1 MSGDKDSDQA
11 TAASIFLSY
20 ARADQTRAWRLAD
33 ILARQGFDV
42 WWDTKIDGG
51 AQFAQAIRAA
61 LDRADVVVVLWSQAS
76 VESDWVQDEA
86 AVGRDRRR
94 LVPLSLDGSSPPLG
108 FRQYHAID
116 FAKWRGRETG
126 PEMEAL
132 RRALAVC
139 AQTLP
144 ATVVRPAGPAVSRRR
159 ALQIGGGA
167 AGSTGQSAPLSLSL
181 QVLIIMGLL
190 TVLPGILLMMT
201 SFTRIV
207 IVLAVLRQAL
217 GLQQTPP
224 NQVLVG
230 LSLFLSL
237 FVMAPTI
244 NQINAAAIQP
254 YAAGKLAGT
263 EMIQSAGAPLHA
275 FMAKQTRVKDVTM
288 FARMAKSGPYA
299 SPADIPFPVLLPAF
313 VTSELKTA
321 FQIGFLIFLPFI
333 VIDLVVATVLTSL
346 GMMMMSPTIISL
358 PFKLLLFVLVDGWAL
373 TMGSLASS
381 FA

>member
-1 MSGDKDSDQA
+1 MSVGM
-11 TAASIFLSY
+11 TV
-20 ARADQTRAWRLAD
+20 TRKGSGPSL
-33 ILARQGFDV
+33 FV
-42 WWDTKIDGG
+42 
-51 AQFAQAIRAA
+51 
-61 LDRADVVVVLWSQAS
+61 
-76 VESDWVQDEA
+76 EA
-86 AVGRDRRR
+86 APRRR
-94 LVPLSLDGSSPPLG
+94 
-108 FRQYHAID
+108 
-116 FAKWRGRETG
+116 WRGG
-126 PEMEAL
+126 KLLLA
-132 RRALAVC
+132 ALAVLLALLVALPAF
-139 AQTLP
+139 AQTVPP
-144 ATVVRPAGPAVSRRR
+144 APGVGDAVDR
-159 ALQIGGGA
+159 ALGQIGGGA
-167 AGSTGQSAPLSLSL
+167 ASATGQSAPLSLSL

-230 LSLFLSL
+230 LSLFLSF
-237 FVMAPTI
+237 FVMSPTI
-244 NQINAAAIQP
+244 NQINATAIQP
-254 YAAGKLAGT
+254 YAAGKIAGT
-263 EMIQSAGAPLHA
+263 AMIQTAGAPLHA

-288 FARMAKSGPYA
+288 FAGMAKSGPYA
-299 SPADIPFPVLLPAF
+299 SPADIPFAVLLPAF

-346 GMMMMSPTIISL
+346 GMMMMSPTIISM

-373 TMGSLASS
+373 TMGSLANS